1 MILEVAN
8 PCPRGKPGII
18 FFSIENSISFVS
30 LDNCTNTNV
39 KFFIEKFFNPNIWG
53 KCVLRFFLQGSG
65 IIALVWV
72 TESKGGVM
80 PG

>member
-8 PCPRGKPGII
+8 LALEESQESL
-18 FFSIENSISFVS
+18 FFSIENGISFAS

-39 KFFIEKFFNPNIWG
+39 KLFIKKFFNPNIWG

-80 PG
+80 LG

>member
-1 MILEVAN
+1 MTLEVAN

-39 KFFIEKFFNPNIWG
+39 KLFIKKLFNPNIWG